1 VLFEGWG
8 ISVKK
13 IAVALTALVL
23 MSASTQAADLILDT
37 PEVEYGGAFHDWSG
51 FYAGV
56 VGGYGFG
63 SGVATN
69 AVSGTTGTTAASG
82 ALVGLNAGFN
92 HQMDNFVLGAEG
104 EIMWSGVRGT
114 EPCDN
119 FVATC
124 TADLL
129 WLGSIRARAGV
140 ALDSWLLYGTA
151 GVAAG
156 GLNTTFSPAAPVTGA
171 FSGTALGWTA
181 GLGAEVKVA
190 DNISLKGE
198 YAYYALG
205 PVRAPVGTLS
215 ATDGV
220 DVSGNLHT
228 VKVGVNFKF

>member
-1 VLFEGWG
+1 
-8 ISVKK
+8 
-13 IAVALTALVL
+13 
-23 MSASTQAADLILDT
+23 
-37 PEVEYGGAFHDWSG
+37 
-51 FYAGV
+51 
-56 VGGYGFG
+56 
-63 SGVATN
+63 
-69 AVSGTTGTTAASG
+69 
-82 ALVGLNAGFN
+82 
-92 HQMDNFVLGAEG
+92 
-104 EIMWSGVRGT
+104 
-114 EPCDN
+114 
-119 FVATC
+119 
-124 TADLL
+124 
-129 WLGSIRARAGV
+129 
-140 ALDSWLLYGTA
+140 LLYGTA